1 MEEVRIGSVTH
12 FFQKPMVAALKIEE
26 GTLSVGDAIHI
37 KGHTTDLHLR
47 VDSMQIE
54 HASVQSAKVGDMV
67 GIKVSERVRE
77 QDQIFRVT
85 E

>member
-1 MEEVRIGSVTH
+1 MEELRIGTITH
-12 FFQKPMVAALKIEE
+12 FFQKPMVAAINIEADM
-26 GTLSVGDAIHI
+26 LSVGNAIHI

-54 HASVQSAKVGDMV
+54 HDSVQSAKVGDMV
-67 GIKVSERVRE
+67 GIQVSERVRE
-77 QDQIFRVT
+77 HDQVFKVK